1 MCSSVERAGVWDSEK
16 KGNMTEI
23 YINLEDRKFEELIR
37 ETSKLQNK
45 KQGMIQLYVIKYPNV
60 RNSAGIFFLN

>member
-1 MCSSVERAGVWDSEK
+1 MCSSVGRAEVRDSEK

-37 ETSKLQNK
+37 ETSK
-45 KQGMIQLYVIKYPNV
+45 
-60 RNSAGIFFLN
+60 

>member
-1 MCSSVERAGVWDSEK
+1 MCSSVGRAEVWDSEK

-37 ETSKLQNK
+37 ETSK
-45 KQGMIQLYVIKYPNV
+45 
-60 RNSAGIFFLN
+60 